1 MSGKTTEI
9 RIGEAIYPFR
19 MTMGA
24 MVRFSRMTG
33 RDVSEMK
40 PNSISDLSAL
50 LYACVASAC
59 AADGVDF
66 PYNYDQFCDL
76 VDADRMSEM
85 AASVQ
90 TSEGEGDGGKKS

>member
-1 MSGKTTEI
+1 MNGKTTEI
-9 RIGEAIYPFR
+9 RIGEAAYPFR

-66 PYNYDQFCDL
+66 PYNYEQFCDL
-76 VDADRMSEM
+76 VDADRMSDM

-90 TSEGEGDGGKKS
+90 TSDGEGDGGKKS